1 MNFERISSKT
11 IYEGP
16 VASVRIDRFRYE
28 DGGEAERQLISH
40 PGSVAIVAHDGQGVY
55 LVRQPRES
63 VGEPG
68 LLELPAGTLD
78 VEGEDPIDCA
88 RRELVEE
95 VGVSASK
102 WEMLHRIY
110 TSPGFVDEVVHLF
123 EATELTDLGAR
134 PEEDER
140 IAVVTVPLG
149 ELAQTVEGIRDAK
162 TLVGLLMLQRRLE
175 SRTPRR

>member
-1 MNFERISSKT
+1 LNFERISSKT

>member
-1 MNFERISSKT
+1 
-11 IYEGP
+11 
-16 VASVRIDRFRYE
+16 
-28 DGGEAERQLISH
+28 
-40 PGSVAIVAHDGQGVY
+40 
-55 LVRQPRES
+55 
-63 VGEPG
+63 
-68 LLELPAGTLD
+68 
-78 VEGEDPIDCA
+78 
-88 RRELVEE
+88 
-95 VGVSASK
+95 
-102 WEMLHRIY
+102 MLHRIY

-140 IAVVTVPLG
+140 IEVVTVPLG